1 MDRAVKRDRMV
12 GVLFGTA
19 LLLVLLDVTAA
30 LLFATVGMALLWML
44 KVSMALTAV
53 FAVIGAGFGLIRAN
67 R

>member
-1 MDRAVKRDRMV
+1 MV